1 VLPEASRFHA
11 TSLEQSP
18 SLYSPGVRVR
28 LEMGRYL
35 LAEDYVRAM
44 RLRQTL
50 ITSVDRALEGCDAL
64 VLPTQPIPAPPLGA
78 ATVAINGV
86 AEPIR
91 AAMLR
96 QTQLFN
102 ITGHPAVALPAPQ
115 AADSLPRSVQI
126 VGRHH
131 ATTRLLSIA
140 RTVEQCLADRG
151 R

>member
-1 VLPEASRFHA
+1 MDRFGSEISEM
-11 TSLEQSP
+11 SLAVRAK
-18 SLYSPGVRVR
+18 GARVR

-50 ITSVDRALEGCDAL
+50 ITSVDRALEDCDAL
-64 VLPTQPIPAPPLGA
+64 VLPTQPVPAPPLGA